1 MVLYIPSAP
10 VEEKGYKSM
19 INLPDWL
26 NIHNKI
32 IKIRKSFEN
41 RRFFLFPTCP
51 FSEVNKGDAY
61 AIRFFKQS
69 DTLCILIHSGIGY
82 MH

>member
-1 MVLYIPSAP
+1 

-26 NIHNKI
+26 NIHNII

-41 RRFFLFPTCP
+41 GRFSLFPTYP
-51 FSEVNKGDAY
+51 FSEANKDDVF
-61 AIRFFKQS
+61 AIRFEKRV
-69 DTLCILIHSGIGY
+69 
-82 MH
+82 M

>member
-1 MVLYIPSAP
+1 

-26 NIHNKI
+26 NIHNII

-41 RRFFLFPTCP
+41 GRFSLFPTYP
-51 FSEVNKGDAY
+51 FSEVNKDDFLNLNDE
-61 AIRFFKQS
+61 R
-69 DTLCILIHSGIGY
+69 
-82 MH
+82 

>member
-1 MVLYIPSAP
+1 

-26 NIHNKI
+26 NIHNII

-41 RRFFLFPTCP
+41 GRIFLVPAFP
-51 FSEVNKGDAY
+51 FSEASKDKVY
-61 AIRFFKQS
+61 AIWSQSQWLVEVRDFKKPKL
-69 DTLCILIHSGIGY
+69 TPLKNPFYG
-82 MH
+82 

>member
-1 MVLYIPSAP
+1 

-26 NIHNKI
+26 NIHNII

-41 RRFFLFPTCP
+41 GRFFLFPTYP
-51 FSEVNKGDAY
+51 FQRRTRMISSISMMRGSEGFLKKFA
-61 AIRFFKQS
+61 
-69 DTLCILIHSGIGY
+69 
-82 MH
+82 